1 MILIFI
7 ITTVI
12 IFLVVFGFIM
22 EIHRLQDEVEKNE
35 KLIDELQTRLAFAG
49 KNYVDKTNDLR
60 DKIQKLEL
68 KSIDQNNSISK
79 YKEMYVKEK
88 NKKGKNN
95 EVLCKSSKKN
105 SVKLGKRKR

>member
-1 MILIFI
+1 MILILI

-49 KNYVDKTNDLR
+49 KNYVYKTNELR
-60 DKIQKLEL
+60 DKIQK
-68 KSIDQNNSISK
+68 
-79 YKEMYVKEK
+79 YKEMYVEEK
-88 NKKGKNN
+88 LNNKIKNN
-95 EVLCKSSKKN
+95 ESKKCQKQRKPLRKSSNK
-105 SVKLGKRKR
+105 SAKRKIG